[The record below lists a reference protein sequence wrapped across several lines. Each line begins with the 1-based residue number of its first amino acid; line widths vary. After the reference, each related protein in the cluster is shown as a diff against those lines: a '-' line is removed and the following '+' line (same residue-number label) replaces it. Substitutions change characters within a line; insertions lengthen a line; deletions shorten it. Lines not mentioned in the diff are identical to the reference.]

1 MTAVVD
7 ECVVST
13 DRASTPSMA
22 AVVPDRL
29 EIRMLGS
36 FQVRRKDGSA
46 VDPKEWRTA
55 KVADLLRLL
64 ALRADE
70 PVPAHVLVGALWP
83 GSDARRGHSSLRTA
97 ISMLRRVVGAECLQR
112 SLAGIRLFDVW
123 VDVAAFREMA
133 GTVDRLAATGDLQ
146 AALTVARDADALHR
160 GEFRAQDDS
169 AEWAQSERRSL
180 AGIYQALLCD
190 ASGAAAGLGHGRE
203 AVDFAARALAVDPF
217 SERASRLLMRAHAEV
232 GDISLALREYE
243 RCRNLLAEEL
253 GVDPSPETQEVH
265 LSLLCSQPEIVAAS
279 DRRVRPD
286 EPLRVSA
293 APQGNPAETA
303 DDPQL
308 VQAESR
314 LQMAVTVC
322 LPHRQF
328 ARAHRYADEATG
340 LSDSPAIR
348 ARAVVAAW
356 LPDVLLGRARAARA
370 PLAAA
375 AELTERLDDRV
386 VRGRLDILR
395 CLAAHDLASA
405 DFPSLWTLA
414 ASRCEVDVDVNWAW
428 AMMRIA
434 TERGDLRTARV
445 AQQLPTAPASGP
457 LARQLHLLS
466 CAVLRAECG
475 ETASAIEQLQSLAET
490 LTRAENRLLLP
501 ETLARLVAVQADR
514 DPGGAEANLSRLDL
528 VLNGQRPF
536 PRELYL
542 RLVALAAVQSARGR
556 AAAAASAAARA
567 AEVADVNGLVFL
579 ASRAHDLC
587 ARYTSRAQSAA
598 ARTGGVGELG
608 LRLSVVSA

>member
-1 MTAVVD
+1 MRRDHGSCVDPSVGAVVL
-7 ECVVST
+7 
-13 DRASTPSMA
+13 
-22 AVVPDRL
+22 DRL

-55 KVADLLRLL
+55 KVVDLLRLL

-97 ISMLRRVVGAECLQR
+97 TSMLRRVVGAECLQR
-112 SLAGIRLFDVW
+112 SLAGIRLTDVW

-169 AEWAQSERRSL
+169 AEWAHSERRSL

-203 AVDFAARALAVDPF
+203 AVDFAARALTVDPF

-232 GDISLALREYE
+232 GELSLALREYE

-253 GVDPSPETQEVH
+253 GVDPSPETREVH
-265 LSLLCSQPEIVAAS
+265 LSLLCSQPDIVAAP
-279 DRRVRPD
+279 DRRVRPK
-286 EPLRVSA
+286 EALRV
-293 APQGNPAETA
+293 PPAQHDDPAGAA
-303 DDPQL
+303 DDPQS
-308 VQAESR
+308 VQGESR
-314 LQMAVTVC
+314 LHMAVTVC

-328 ARAHRYADEATG
+328 ARAHRYADEAAG
-340 LSDSPAIR
+340 LSDSPAAR

-356 LPDVLLGRARAARA
+356 LPDVLLGRANAARG
-370 PLAAA
+370 PLAA
-375 AELTERLDDRV
+375 AELTDRLDDRL

-405 DFPSLWTLA
+405 DFQNLWTLA
-414 ASRCEVDVDVNWAW
+414 ASRCEVDVDANWAW
-428 AMMRIA
+428 VMVRIA

-445 AQQLPTAPASGP
+445 AEQLPTAVTSGP

-475 ETASAIEQLQSLAET
+475 ETASAIEQLQFLAET
-490 LTRAENRLLLP
+490 LTSAENRLLLP
-501 ETLARLVAVQADR
+501 ETLARLVALQADR
-514 DPGGAEANLSRLDL
+514 DPSGAEANLTRLDL
-528 VLNGQRPF
+528 ALNGQRPF

-542 RLVALAAVQSARGR
+542 RLIALAAVQSARGR

-598 ARTGGVGELG
+598 ARTGRAHELG